1 MQSGLC
7 LERDDKMDVTIIKL
21 VLNTLED
28 IEIKGKKNI
37 DAMLGC
43 MNALENFLRNAV
55 AEKNKNEDEV
65 VNDG

>member
-1 MQSGLC
+1 MT
-7 LERDDKMDVTIIKL
+7 DVTIIKL

-43 MNALENFLRNAV
+43 MNALESFVKMTEAN
-55 AEKNKNEDEV
+55 NKKEDEEV
-65 VNDG
+65 TDG

>member
-1 MQSGLC
+1 MT
-7 LERDDKMDVTIIKL
+7 DVTIIKL

-43 MNALENFLRNAV
+43 MNALENFV
-55 AEKNKNEDEV
+55 KTAEADNKKEDEV
-65 VNDG
+65 VNDGR

>member
-1 MQSGLC
+1 MS
-7 LERDDKMDVTIIKL
+7 DVTIIKL
-21 VLNTLED
+21 VLNTLDD

-43 MNALENFLRNAV
+43 MNALENFIQA
-55 AEKNKNEDEV
+55 AENKEKSEV

>member
-1 MQSGLC
+1 MT
-7 LERDDKMDVTIIKL
+7 DVTIIKL

-43 MNALENFLRNAV
+43 MNALENYIRNAV
-55 AEKNKNEDEV
+55 AEKNQKEDEV

>member
-1 MQSGLC
+1 MT
-7 LERDDKMDVTIIKL
+7 DVTIIKL

-43 MNALENFLRNAV
+43 MNALENFVQL
-55 AEKNKNEDEV
+55 AEAENKKEKESEV
-65 VNDG
+65 VNNG

>member
-1 MQSGLC
+1 
-7 LERDDKMDVTIIKL
+7 MDLTIIKL

-43 MNALENFLRNAV
+43 MNALENFVQL
-55 AEKNKNEDEV
+55 AEAENKPGSEV
-65 VNDG
+65 VNDD

>member
-1 MQSGLC
+1 
-7 LERDDKMDVTIIKL
+7 MDVTIIKL

-43 MNALENFLRNAV
+43 MNALESFV
-55 AEKNKNEDEV
+55 QMAEAENKTENEEV
-65 VNDG
+65 NHG

>member
-1 MQSGLC
+1 
-7 LERDDKMDVTIIKL
+7 MDVTIIKL

-43 MNALENFLRNAV
+43 MNALGNFIQMAE
-55 AEKNKNEDEV
+55 AEKEKEAEV
-65 VNDG
+65 VNNG

>member
-1 MQSGLC
+1 MT
-7 LERDDKMDVTIIKL
+7 DVTIIKL

-43 MNALENFLRNAV
+43 MNALENFVQL
-55 AEKNKNEDEV
+55 AEAENKNEKESV
-65 VNDG
+65 VVDNG

>member
-1 MQSGLC
+1 MT
-7 LERDDKMDVTIIKL
+7 DVTIIKL

-43 MNALENFLRNAV
+43 MNALESFVKMTESN
-55 AEKNKNEDEV
+55 NKNEDEV
-65 VNDG
+65 VNDGNKGG

>member
-1 MQSGLC
+1 
-7 LERDDKMDVTIIKL
+7 MDVTIIEL

-43 MNALENFLRNAV
+43 MNALEVFIRG
-55 AEKNKNEDEV
+55 AEAENKEKSEV

>member
-1 MQSGLC
+1 MN
-7 LERDDKMDVTIIKL
+7 VTIIKL

-43 MNALENFLRNAV
+43 MNALESFVQEAE
-55 AEKNKNEDEV
+55 AEKTMEKEG

>member
-1 MQSGLC
+1 MT
-7 LERDDKMDVTIIKL
+7 DVTIIKL

-43 MNALENFLRNAV
+43 MNALENFVRNAV
-55 AEKNKNEDEV
+55 AEKNKKEDEV

>member
-1 MQSGLC
+1 MT
-7 LERDDKMDVTIIKL
+7 DVTIIKL

-43 MNALENFLRNAV
+43 MNALENFV
-55 AEKNKNEDEV
+55 QMAEAENKKEDEV

>member
-1 MQSGLC
+1 MTDL
-7 LERDDKMDVTIIKL
+7 TTIKL

-43 MNALENFLRNAV
+43 MIALENFIQMAEAESKDEH
-55 AEKNKNEDEV
+55 AEKE
-65 VNDG
+65 

>member
-1 MQSGLC
+1 MT
-7 LERDDKMDVTIIKL
+7 DVTIIKL

-43 MNALENFLRNAV
+43 MNALENFVQL
-55 AEKNKNEDEV
+55 AENKNEKESEL
-65 VNDG
+65 VNNG

>member
-1 MQSGLC
+1 
-7 LERDDKMDVTIIKL
+7 MDVTIIKL

-43 MNALENFLRNAV
+43 MNALEDFIHR
-55 AEKNKNEDEV
+55 AEENKSEV
-65 VNDG
+65 MTSG

>member
-1 MQSGLC
+1 MV
-7 LERDDKMDVTIIKL
+7 DVTIIKL

-43 MNALENFLRNAV
+43 MNALENFIQT
-55 AEKNKNEDEV
+55 AEAENKKGNEV
-65 VNDG
+65 VDNG